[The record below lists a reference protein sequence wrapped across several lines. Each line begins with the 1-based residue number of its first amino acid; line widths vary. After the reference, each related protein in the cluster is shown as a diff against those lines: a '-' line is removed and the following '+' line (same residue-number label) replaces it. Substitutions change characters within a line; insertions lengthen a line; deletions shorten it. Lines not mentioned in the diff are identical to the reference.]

1 MSRKLFSK
9 RGDKWVGEFPPEGG
23 WQKGR
28 RGIRR
33 TLCSVSS
40 LSHMSEEKR
49 YQKLI
54 DQYKEVQRDLLRD
67 QEKQKEIQR
76 KERKDRKNWTAQRA
90 GDQWLESVSTD
101 NSDIT
106 IKDYKRTITLY
117 VEACGNHPLKEF
129 GRLHYDTFLNHL
141 KKQRGKQPGTFMAA
155 STRNKF
161 ARQLQVF
168 LNWAYDMDI
177 IDKLQKLKKP
187 KTEKKDMDTYEPEDL
202 LKIRNRIEQRM
213 ETAVAEGDRREM
225 QQMKNAMRVWW
236 LATYSLMRLGALWSL
251 KLENIN
257 LERGTIHIK
266 SNPDLGWEN
275 KKKKWPIKPIS
286 PKLMEFLKEDLAS
299 RDKKE
304 KYFLDKGNGLPW
316 YRFRGD
322 ISKLFGEL
330 CEECNLPKLKPL
342 HHGFRA
348 TMITKLLNDDA
359 DPQTVQQLADH
370 DDLATTLSYRDSR
383 KTKQQKAADHLN
395 NLI

>member
-1 MSRKLFSK
+1 MSRKLFSQ
-9 RGDKWVGEFPPEGG
+9 RGSTWVGEFPPEGG

-28 RGIRR
+28 RGVRR
-33 TLCSVSS
+33 KLCSAAS
-40 LSHMSEEKR
+40 LTHLSDIDRQLRLMDL
-49 YQKLI
+49 YQK
-54 DQYKEVQRDLLRD
+54 VQRDLLRD
-67 QEKQKEIQR
+67 QERQKEIQR
-76 KERKDRKNWTAQRA
+76 QERKDRRSWTVQRSGA
-90 GDQWLESVSTD
+90 HWLESAATD
-101 NSDIT
+101 NTEIT
-106 IKDYKRTITLY
+106 IKDYKRTIALY
-117 VEACGNHPLKEF
+117 IEACGNHPLKEF
-129 GRLHYDTFLNHL
+129 SRQHYDKFLKHL
-141 KKQRGKQPGTFMAA
+141 KKQRGKQPGSTMAA
-155 STRNKF
+155 DTRNKF

-168 LNWAYDMDI
+168 LNWAYEMEI
-177 IDKLQKLKKP
+177 IDRVQKLKKP
-187 KTEKKDMDTYEPEDL
+187 KTPKKDMDTYEPEDL
-202 LKIRNRIEQRM
+202 IKIRGRIEQRL
-213 ETAVAEGDRREM
+213 ERAVIDGNRREILN
-225 QQMKNAMRVWW
+225 MKNAMRVWW

-251 KLENIN
+251 KLESIN
-257 LERGTIHIK
+257 LDRGTIHIK
-266 SNPDLGWEN
+266 SNPDLEWEN

-286 PKLMEFLKEDLAS
+286 PKLESFLKDDLAN
-299 RDKKE
+299 RGRRE

-370 DDLATTLSYRDSR
+370 DDLATTLTYRDSR